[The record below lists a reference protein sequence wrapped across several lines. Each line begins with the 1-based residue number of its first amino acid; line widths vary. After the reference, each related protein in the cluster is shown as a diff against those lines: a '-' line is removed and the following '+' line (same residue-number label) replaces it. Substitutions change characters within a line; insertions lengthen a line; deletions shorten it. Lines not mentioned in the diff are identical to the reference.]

1 MNQFITLS
9 KNSPEFESYLL
20 GTFADD
26 RRALPVESLNVN
38 SASEMVTFKV
48 VSLSNL
54 NRPSAW
60 YIALKSLK
68 VRGFL
73 LLLVPMFL
81 VLTKNMVDNS
91 LRDTST
97 TIFASLG
104 LIFSFIAMN
113 LRNDFMD
120 HIKGI
125 DRIFSYAGSR
135 AIQNGWLTAIQ
146 VKNYSVW
153 FLLLAMLCAV
163 PVIFS
168 YPEVTVLIF
177 SAMAIGLWAQFKKQN
192 SFKYRIGG
200 EVAMFLLLG
209 PLLTVGYQL
218 SMGAQFDWESFYLG
232 CVWGWGVL
240 FVLHLRNFTNILISS
255 QAGFQNTINW
265 LGFDKSRRLLAFWWL
280 SFVLVNLFYHYAYAG
295 IYWGFYL
302 SVTVLM
308 VSASFISKL
317 KTISSPVGSELR
329 HVFRYGFSLFLV
341 TVSLWVFE
349 CLWYLA
355 T

>member
-1 MNQFITLS
+1 MSQFVTLS
-9 KNSPEFESYLL
+9 KNSPDFESYLL
-20 GTFADD
+20 GTFASDK
-26 RRALPVESLNVN
+26 RALPVQSLNVN
-38 SASEMVTFKV
+38 SSSEMVTFKV
-48 VSLSNL
+48 VNL
-54 NRPSAW
+54 EELKLPSFGYRAVKTLK
-60 YIALKSLK
+60 IRALI
-68 VRGFL
+68 

-81 VLTKNMVDNS
+81 VLTKNVVDNS
-91 LRDTST
+91 IQNTFTTFIST
-97 TIFASLG
+97 VG
-104 LIFSFIAMN
+104 LIFAFISMN
-113 LRNDFMD
+113 LRNDFTD

-135 AIQNGWLTAIQ
+135 AIQNGWMTAIQ
-146 VKNYSVW
+146 VKTYSVW
-153 FLLLAMLCAV
+153 FLVASLLCSLPVVYVFPKVAV
-163 PVIFS
+163 VIF
-168 YPEVTVLIF
+168 I
-177 SAMAIGLWAQFKKQN
+177 AMIVGLWAQFKKQT

-200 EVAMFLLLG
+200 EAALFLLSG
-209 PLLTVGYQL
+209 PFLTVGYQL
-218 SMGAQFDWESFYLG
+218 SMGARLDWESFWLG

-240 FVLHLRNFTNILISS
+240 FVLHLRNFTNILPSS

-280 SFVLVNLFYHYAYAG
+280 SFVLVNLFYHYTFAG
-295 IYWGFYL
+295 TYWGFYL

-341 TVSLWVFE
+341 TVCLWVFE
-349 CLWYLA
+349 CLWYLI